1 MANALLRWLH
11 RLRLRLR
18 GAPPP
23 PAAQRPPDPRVDQSP
38 WLSRMLNELGP
49 RYRLGEDRPD
59 GAQIIRRT
67 GKERFNPM
75 RVYVRASDS
84 HVAGDYDVRVRGG
97 KPLDLG
103 RALLDRKITGPLGA
117 LGLHPGA
124 ETVEEWGGHVITRR
138 YEGTCADALGAAAAV
153 RFICE
158 QSDQVI
164 DSEAE

>member
-1 MANALLRWLH
+1 MANALVRWFHHLRQ
-11 RLRLRLR
+11 RLR
-18 GAPPP
+18 GAPRAKP
-23 PAAQRPPDPRVDQSP
+23 AQRPPDPRVDASP
-38 WLSRMLNELGP
+38 WLSAMLDDLGA
-49 RYRLGEDRPD
+49 RYRLGEDGPD

-84 HVAGDYDVRVRGG
+84 RVAGDYDVRVRGG
-97 KPLDLG
+97 KALEAG
-103 RALLDRKITGPLGA
+103 RELLDRKITAPLAA

-124 ETVEEWGGHVITRR
+124 ESVEEWGGHVITRR
-138 YEGTCADALGAAAAV
+138 YQGTCADARAAAGAV

>member
-1 MANALLRWLH
+1 MANALVRWFHHLRQ
-11 RLRLRLR
+11 RLL
-18 GAPPP
+18 GAPKK
-23 PAAQRPPDPRVDQSP
+23 PAAQRPPDPRVDASP
-38 WLSRMLNELGP
+38 WLAQMLDELGA
-49 RYRLGEDRPD
+49 RYRLGEDKPE
-59 GAQIIRRT
+59 GSQIIRRT

-75 RVYVRASDS
+75 RVWVRASDS

-103 RALLDRKITGPLGA
+103 RELLDRKITGPLGA
-117 LGLHPGA
+117 LGLKPSN
-124 ETVEEWGGHVITRR
+124 ETVEEWGGHVLTRR
-138 YEGTCADALGAAAAV
+138 YEGACGDAHTAAAAV